1 MRISDWSSDVCS
13 SDLVVAEVAGE
24 AGQVV
29 GGVAQAQ
36 DLLADEVA
44 DGGGA
49 ERVGVALGGDQGE
62 LFDYEPVHAG
72 ALHFLTSYEVES
84 KRVCVSQEQWRSSH
98 ILWQSVVRKQ
108 EGQLV
113 AGSAMGCDRS
123 NKGSRIC
130 RDRKSTRLKS
140 SH

>member
-13 SDLVVAEVAGE
+13 SDLGE

-44 DGGGA
+44 DGGVA
-49 ERVGVALGGDQGE
+49 ERGGVALGGDQGE

-98 ILWQSVVRKQ
+98 ILWQSVVRKH

-130 RDRKSTRLKS
+130 RARDVAEANRPA
-140 SH
+140 

>member
-1 MRISDWSSDVCS
+1 MMHFCFCKQKTAYEVRISDWSSDVCS
-13 SDLVVAEVAGE
+13 SDLVEVQRVEAGDAVAAVFGVPDEGFAVVAEVAGE

-84 KRVCVSQEQWRSSH
+84 KRV
-98 ILWQSVVRKQ
+98 
-108 EGQLV
+108 
-113 AGSAMGCDRS
+113 
-123 NKGSRIC
+123 
-130 RDRKSTRLKS
+130 
-140 SH
+140 

>member
-13 SDLVVAEVAGE
+13 SDLGE

-62 LFDYEPVHAG
+62 LFDYEQVHAG
-72 ALHFLTSYEVES
+72 ALHFLTSYEVER
-84 KRVCVSQEQWRSSH
+84 KRVCVSHEQWSSSH
-98 ILWQSVVRKQ
+98 IIWQSVVP
-108 EGQLV
+108 ETGQI
-113 AGSAMGCDRS
+113 GRGGG
-123 NKGSRIC
+123 KGGGW
-130 RDRKSTRLKS
+130 KE
-140 SH
+140 

>member
-84 KRVCVSQEQWRSSH
+84 KRVCVSQEQRSEERSEGKEC
-98 ILWQSVVRKQ
+98 VRQ
-108 EGQLV
+108 CRSR
-113 AGSAMGCDRS
+113 GSAYP
-123 NKGSRIC
+123 
-130 RDRKSTRLKS
+130 
-140 SH
+140 